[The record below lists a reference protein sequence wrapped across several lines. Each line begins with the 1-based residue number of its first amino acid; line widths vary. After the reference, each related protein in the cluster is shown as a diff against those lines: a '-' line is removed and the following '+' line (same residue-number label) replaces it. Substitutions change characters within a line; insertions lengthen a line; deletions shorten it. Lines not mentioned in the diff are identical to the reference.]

1 MFTQM
6 LLVMYKHA
14 HYCLVRELNK
24 YGGVCGLQMYNMHA
38 ELPVF
43 TVFCLARHCELLH
56 PLWTGKLCRILL
68 QNCTAPLGSMKGR
81 EFRDL
86 MSDFQLLKDL
96 TYAAV
101 LGNSLVRNR
110 KVKVR
115 R

>member
-1 MFTQM
+1 MP
-6 LLVMYKHA
+6 
-14 HYCLVRELNK
+14 
-24 YGGVCGLQMYNMHA
+24 

-43 TVFCLARHCELLH
+43 AVFCLARHCALSH
-56 PLWTGKLCRILL
+56 PLWTGKLCHILL

-101 LGNSLVRNR
+101 YWTVVWFVIER
-110 KVKVR
+110 
-115 R
+115 